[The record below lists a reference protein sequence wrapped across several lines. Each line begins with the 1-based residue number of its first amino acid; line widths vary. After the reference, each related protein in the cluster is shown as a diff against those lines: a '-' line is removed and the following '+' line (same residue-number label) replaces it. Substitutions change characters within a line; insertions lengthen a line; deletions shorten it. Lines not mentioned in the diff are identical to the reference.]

1 MMTDRFPL
9 CFSSLEQFKAW
20 KLLAINTVGVLSG
33 ICTDCTPEY
42 QKAMIKEN
50 RCTHPEIQ
58 FGLDEDGLVTGF
70 ALKVRRPNPKIGPK
84 QKTVNALHAPR
95 LNVGMNWFP
104 EFKQPQPTKRKAKP

>member
-33 ICTDCTPEY
+33 ICTDCTPEH

-70 ALKVRRPNPKIGPK
+70 APKVRRPNPKIGPK
-84 QKTVNALHAPR
+84 QKTVSAFDSPS
-95 LNVGMNWFP
+95 LNVIGNWFP
-104 EFKQPQPTKRKAKP
+104 EFKAPEPRKTKR